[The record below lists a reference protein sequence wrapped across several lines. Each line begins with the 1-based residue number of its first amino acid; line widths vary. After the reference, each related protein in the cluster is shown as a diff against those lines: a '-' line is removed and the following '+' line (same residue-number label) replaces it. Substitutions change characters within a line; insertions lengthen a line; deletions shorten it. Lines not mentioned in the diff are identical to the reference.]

1 MIASEAFPYAKT
13 GGLGDVLAA
22 LPPALADM
30 GHQVGVVLPLY
41 RENPVPAPSSA
52 PRPAGERE
60 TLFESLELQM
70 GPAAYRFRVLRAKR
84 GAVEWYFI
92 DYPKFFDREGIYGD
106 SAGNYPDNALRFGL
120 LARAA
125 LEIAKLDFHPQVL
138 HCHDW
143 PGAIAAVM
151 LKSTCA
157 GDPDLGPLPVL
168 LTIHNI
174 GYQGAFH
181 RSALAELGLPEELCR
196 PGALEFHEK
205 VNFLKGGL
213 ICSGLLNTVSQAYC
227 REIQTPEYGHGL
239 DGVLRSRS
247 GRLRGVLNGVDYT
260 QWNPL
265 QDRWIA
271 APYSPADLRGKRE
284 CKRDLLAAL
293 GLPAARI
300 PGDNIPGDNIDRDNI
315 DAPLVGMVSRL
326 VAQKGFDLVI
336 RAAEEIVS
344 LGVTLTILGTGEAQ
358 YEEAARALAQRYP
371 SRVAVRIG
379 YDEALAHKIEAGAD
393 IFLMPSRYEPCGLN
407 QMYSLKYGTVPV
419 VRATGGLED
428 TVRQWDPATGRGTGF
443 KFHEYSAAAMM
454 TALREAVQTFSS
466 QQTWR
471 KIQRNAMA
479 EDFSWERSA
488 AGYAALYQE
497 LLSSSDAATA
507 KEN

>member
-22 LPPALADM
+22 LPPALAAM
-30 GHQVGVVLPLY
+30 GYQVGVVLPLY
-41 RENPVPAPSSA
+41 RESPVPAPSSG

-60 TLFESLELQM
+60 TLFQSLELQM
-70 GPAAYRFRVLRAKR
+70 GPAAYRLRVLRARR
-84 GAVEWYFI
+84 GGVEWYFI

-106 SAGNYPDNALRFGL
+106 SAGDYPDNALRFGL
-120 LARAA
+120 LSRAA

-143 PGAIAAVM
+143 QGAIAAVM
-151 LKSTCA
+151 LKTTCA
-157 GDPDLGPLPVL
+157 GDPALGALPVL
-168 LTIHNI
+168 LTIHNV
-174 GYQGAFH
+174 GYQGAFP

-213 ICSGLLNTVSQAYC
+213 ICSGLLNTVSQAYR

-239 DGVLRSRS
+239 DGVLRSKS
-247 GRLRGVLNGVDYT
+247 DRLRGVLNGVDYK

-265 QDRWIA
+265 EDRWIA

-293 GLPAARI
+293 GLPVARI
-300 PGDNIPGDNIDRDNI
+300 PADNIPGDNIDRDNI

-326 VAQKGFDLVI
+326 VEQKGFDLVI

-371 SRVAVRIG
+371 SRVAVRIA

-443 KFHEYSAAAMM
+443 KFHEHSAAAMM
-454 TALREAVQTFSS
+454 RALREAVQTFSS

-471 KIQRNAMA
+471 TIQRNGMA

-497 LLSSSDAATA
+497 LLSSSDTAAA

>member
-22 LPPALADM
+22 LPPALAAM

-41 RENPVPAPSSA
+41 RESPVPAPSSGL
-52 PRPAGERE
+52 RSAGKRE
-60 TLFESLELQM
+60 TLFQSLELQM
-70 GPAAYRFRVLRAKR
+70 GPAAYRLRVLRAKR
-84 GAVEWYFI
+84 GGVEWYFI
-92 DYPKFFDREGIYGD
+92 DYPKFFDREGLYGD
-106 SAGNYPDNALRFGL
+106 AAGDYPDNARRFGL
-120 LARAA
+120 LSRAA

-143 PGAIAAVM
+143 QGAIAAVM
-151 LKSTCA
+151 LKTTLS
-157 GDPDLGPLPVL
+157 GDPALGPLPVL

-196 PGALEFHEK
+196 PGALEFNEK

-213 ICSGLLNTVSQAYC
+213 IYSSLLNTVSQAYC

-247 GRLRGVLNGVDYT
+247 GRLRGVLNGVDYK

-265 QDRWIA
+265 EDRWIA

-284 CKRDLLAAL
+284 CKQDLLAAL

-300 PGDNIPGDNIDRDNI
+300 PGDNVPGDNI

-326 VAQKGFDLVI
+326 VGQKGFDLVI
-336 RAAEEIVS
+336 RATEEIVS

-358 YEEAARALAQRYP
+358 YEQAARALAQRYP
-371 SRVAVRIG
+371 SRVAVRIA

-428 TVRQWDPATGRGTGF
+428 TVQQWDPATGRGTGF

-471 KIQRNAMA
+471 TIQRNAMA

-497 LLSSSDAATA
+497 LLSASGTAAA
-507 KEN
+507 KKN